1 MPGPASAVPVGNV
14 ANLFVLSV
22 PIPAGS
28 PFSAPTATTRT
39 YTVPGLQPGD
49 IITAIKPT
57 AQAGLA
63 VVHAQCTA
71 LNTLELT
78 FVCTNGTP
86 TLTAENFLLSVVR
99 DVYDSAA
106 QIPSAIA

>member
-1 MPGPASAVPVGNV
+1 MPGPSSQVPSGNV
-14 ANLFVLSV
+14 ANMFVLSV
-22 PIPAGS
+22 AIPSGS
-28 PFSAPTATTRT
+28 AFSAPTATTRT
-39 YTVPGLQPGD
+39 YTVLGLLPGD

-71 LNTLELT
+71 ANTLELT

-86 TLTAENFLLSVVR
+86 TLTAENFLLSVIR
-99 DVYDSAA
+99 DVYDSNS
-106 QIPSAIA
+106 QIPSAIG